1 MRATLLTDNS
11 MTIQNSSADVVC
23 AELARLITPGVLG
36 FYTHYEV
43 TEVFAMQ
50 DGLDSVINLFS
61 IAVTEDRGSEALQ
74 APIILNSVRIKLKSL
89 TGWTFGVMRYTQ
101 PIAELIPALEVL
113 SDTGNWWGSG
123 KALHVGKS
131 VALTPIFVPPD
142 TASPVPLNS
151 ILKNNFWNGSHIF
164 EWSAQAKVT
173 LQPLFDDPRR
183 LQELSEEV
191 QKCVPLRLASL
202 SDRLGNVLV
211 QLPVTVLMSKFRRS
225 QNNDGLVVEIAWHTK
240 ATPRALR
247 ANCDLKFDDVV
258 MGYMSSTIQSTQTLL
273 PMPTEHGLHR
283 GVVWDEEHKII
294 LADTGPS
301 SFINT
306 ISLGLNMVDPEPRV
320 FSIKQKDASIKPYRI
335 ILLNQPIKSI
345 VGEPE
350 RDANGGWTRKRMYTD
365 EVAKLTK
372 ERRFVQYRPVMGKQQ
387 DEHEK
392 ALDDIRLL
400 INIYGQSGVW
410 IWDPY
415 LSAHDILETLFHCKH
430 SGADLRALTSAK
442 QIPVCSIQKSK
453 GHVQIVCEWYGML
466 RDWVVG
472 RQRLSETKLD
482 FVDEQRAELEN
493 SQSNWQGLRIE
504 YRAMRGSVGWE
515 FHDRFLIFPKND
527 DRGALAWSLGTS
539 VNSLGFAH
547 HILQRVDDGQLVV
560 DAFLEL
566 WNQLD
571 KPEHLI
577 WKKP

>member
-1 MRATLLTDNS
+1 
-11 MTIQNSSADVVC
+11 MTIRISSVDVVR
-23 AELARLITPGVLG
+23 AELTRLITLGVLG

-43 TEVFAMQ
+43 TEVVAMQ
-50 DGLDSVINLFS
+50 DGQTLVTNVFT
-61 IAVTEDRGSEALQ
+61 IAVAEDRGSEALQ
-74 APIILNSVRIKLKSL
+74 IPIFINSARIKLKSL
-89 TGWTFGVMRYTQ
+89 AGWNFGVMRYTR
-101 PIAELIPALEVL
+101 PIAELVSALDVL
-113 SDTGNWWGSG
+113 SETGGWNQSG
-123 KALHVGKS
+123 KTLNIGKM
-131 VALTPIFVPPD
+131 VALTPSFVPPD

-151 ILKNNFWNGSHIF
+151 VLKNNFWNGSHLF
-164 EWSAQAKVT
+164 EWSAQGKVA

-202 SDRLGNVLV
+202 SDRLGNFLV
-211 QLPVTVLMSKFRRS
+211 QLPVTVLMSKFGQSR
-225 QNNDGLVVEIAWHTK
+225 NNDGFVVEIAWHTK

-247 ANCDLKFDDVV
+247 TNCDLKFDDVV
-258 MGYMSSTIQSTQTLL
+258 MGYMSSAIQSPQTLL
-273 PMPTEHGLHR
+273 PMPTGRGLHR
-283 GVVWDEEHKII
+283 GVVWDEEHKIV

-306 ISLGLNMVDPEPRV
+306 ISFGLNMVDPEPRV
-320 FSIKQKDASIKPYRI
+320 FSTKQKDGSIKPHRI

-350 RDANGGWTRKRMYTD
+350 SDANGGWTRKRMYTD

-400 INIYGQSGVW
+400 INTYGQSGVW

-442 QIPVCSIQKSK
+442 QIPVGSIQKSK
-453 GHVQIVCEWYGML
+453 WYVQIVCELYGML
-466 RDWVVG
+466 CNWVMG
-472 RQRLSETKLD
+472 RQQRSETKPD
-482 FVDEQRAELEN
+482 FVDEQRAKLEN

-504 YRAMRGSVGWE
+504 YRARRGSVGWE

-539 VNSLGFAH
+539 INSLGFAH

>member
-1 MRATLLTDNS
+1 MS
-11 MTIQNSSADVVC
+11 IQNSSVDVVC

-61 IAVTEDRGSEALQ
+61 IAVAEDRGSEALQ

-89 TGWTFGVMRYTQ
+89 TGWTFGVMRYTR
-101 PIAELIPALEVL
+101 PIAELVPALNVL
-113 SDTGNWWGSG
+113 SNTGGWNQSG
-123 KALHVGKS
+123 KTLNVGK
-131 VALTPIFVPPD
+131 VAAITPSFVPPD
-142 TASPVPLNS
+142 TASSIPLNS
-151 ILKNNFWNGSHIF
+151 VLKNNFWNGSHLF
-164 EWSAQAKVT
+164 EWSVQEKVA
-173 LQPLFDDPRR
+173 LQPLFDEPRR

-202 SDRLGNVLV
+202 SDRLGNFLV
-211 QLPVTVLMSKFRRS
+211 QLPVTVLMSKFGRS
-225 QNNDGLVVEIAWHTK
+225 QNSDGFVVEIAWHTK
-240 ATPRALR
+240 ATPRTLR

-258 MGYMSSTIQSTQTLL
+258 MGYMSSAIQLPQTLL
-273 PMPTEHGLHR
+273 PMPAGRGLHR
-283 GVVWDEEHKII
+283 GVVWDEEHQIV
-294 LADTGPS
+294 LADTGVG

-306 ISLGLNMVDPEPRV
+306 ISFGLNMVDPEPRV
-320 FSIKQKDASIKPYRI
+320 FSTKQKDGSTKPHRI

-350 RDANGGWTRKRMYTD
+350 SDANGGWTRKRMYTD
-365 EVAKLTK
+365 EVARLTK
-372 ERRFVQYRPVMGKQQ
+372 ERRFVQYRPVMGNQQ

-400 INIYGQSGVW
+400 INMYGQSGVW

-442 QIPVCSIQKSK
+442 QIPVGSMQKSK
-453 GHVQIVCEWYGML
+453 GCLQIVCELYGML
-466 RDWVVG
+466 CDWVIG
-472 RQRLSETKLD
+472 RQRLSETKPD

-493 SQSNWQGLRIE
+493 SQSNWRGLRIE
-504 YRAMRGSVGWE
+504 YRAKRGSVGWE

-539 VNSLGFAH
+539 INSIGFAH

-571 KPEHLI
+571 KPERLV